1 MFAVQNV
8 CTPECVAENKEPKTP
23 LSDPL
28 MLNEEHLNFSYL
40 HLCNNIN
47 SNIQWDLRRFPKQ
60 WAHIGPGQSN
70 PRRTL
75 V

>member
-1 MFAVQNV
+1 MSAHLNV
-8 CTPECVAENKEPKTP
+8 WQENKEPKTP

-47 SNIQWDLRRFPKQ
+47 SNIYSK
-60 WAHIGPGQSN
+60 
-70 PRRTL
+70 